1 MKQPRAREQQIPDK
15 TYFRI
20 GEVSGLVGV
29 DRHVLRYWES
39 EFKVIRP
46 RRAKSNQRLYRRQ
59 DVENLLLIK
68 SLLYGNG
75 YTISGARRLLKS
87 SEGDLV
93 KDKEVKEEKK
103 ENTGLHSPYLATIK
117 KELRRIQQ
125 LLATKSLRL

>member
-1 MKQPRAREQQIPDK
+1 MKQLRAREQQIPDK
-15 TYFRI
+15 IYFRI
-20 GEVSGLVGV
+20 GEVSDLVGV

-87 SEGDLV
+87 SEADLA
-93 KDKEVKEEKK
+93 KAAKEERK
-103 ENTGLHSPYLATIK
+103 ENTRSHNPYLATIK

>member
-1 MKQPRAREQQIPDK
+1 VKQPRAGEQQIPDK

-87 SEGDLV
+87 SEADSDLSG
-93 KDKEVKEEKK
+93 EGKK
-103 ENTGLHSPYLATIK
+103 ENIGPHDSYLATIK
-117 KELRRIQQ
+117 KELRKIQQ

>member
-1 MKQPRAREQQIPDK
+1 VKQPRAGEQQIPDK
-15 TYFRI
+15 IYFRI
-20 GEVSGLVGV
+20 GEVSDLVGV

-87 SEGDLV
+87 SEPDSALT
-93 KDKEVKEEKK
+93 KEEKK
-103 ENTGLHSPYLATIK
+103 ESAGLHDPHLATIK

>member
-29 DRHVLRYWES
+29 DCHVLRYWES

-87 SEGDLV
+87 SSDADLT
-93 KDKEVKEEKK
+93 KEEKK
-103 ENTGLHSPYLATIK
+103 DYSRLHDPCLATIK

>member
-29 DRHVLRYWES
+29 DCHVLRYWES

-87 SEGDLV
+87 SSDADLT
-93 KDKEVKEEKK
+93 KEEKK
-103 ENTGLHSPYLATIK
+103 DDSRSHDLYLATIK

>member
-87 SEGDLV
+87 SEADLA
-93 KDKEVKEEKK
+93 KEERKD
-103 ENTGLHSPYLATIK
+103 NARLHDQYLATIK